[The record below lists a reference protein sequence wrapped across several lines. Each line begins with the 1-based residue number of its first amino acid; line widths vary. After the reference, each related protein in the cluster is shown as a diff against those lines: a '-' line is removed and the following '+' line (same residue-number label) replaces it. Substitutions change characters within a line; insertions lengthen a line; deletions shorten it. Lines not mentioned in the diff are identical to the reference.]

1 MNNVEG
7 KRKRRVNRKL
17 KIKDVVCSRE
27 RNSAVGVCKLHDE
40 KASKLQ
46 QYEGEKGERKRKE
59 TLCNDGNRERKECM
73 GIHGESSKV
82 E

>member
-40 KASKLQ
+40 KASKL
-46 QYEGEKGERKRKE
+46 
-59 TLCNDGNRERKECM
+59 
-73 GIHGESSKV
+73 
-82 E
+82 